1 MKSLKWWFVVIMTTL
16 TVLAIFLLA
25 DTVLIGLIALIISFF
40 NNTLGLLVFK
50 WGLSIL
56 FLFEALL
63 TVVAVVKSR
72 KEGDEE

>member
-25 DTVLIGLIALIISFF
+25 DTVLMGLIALIISLF
-40 NNTLGLLVFK
+40 NKAGAMQVFK
-50 WGLSIL
+50 WGVAIL
-56 FLFEALL
+56 FGIEFLL
-63 TVVAVVKSR
+63 TIPAVLKSR